1 MKEALLVGLGSFFGA
16 NARYFVSQW
25 MAKKVDPALPWGT
38 LTVNVVGSL
47 IIGAFLAWT
56 TERVLAD
63 PAYKLIV
70 AVGFCGA
77 FTTFSS
83 YAFETYRLY
92 EQGHY
97 WLAIGNVLT
106 NNVLTL
112 LAVIAGMALARYAGA
127 SP

>member
-16 NARYFVSQW
+16 NARYFISGW
-25 MAKKVDPALPWGT
+25 MAKKVDPTLPWGT
-38 LTVNVVGSL
+38 LTVNVVGSF

-56 TERVLAD
+56 SERVLVD

-83 YAFETYRLY
+83 FAFETYRLFQ
-92 EQGHY
+92 QGHH
-97 WLAIGNVLT
+97 WQAIGNVFA
-106 NNVLTL
+106 NNILTL
-112 LAVIAGMALARYAGA
+112 VAVIAGMVLVRQLIS